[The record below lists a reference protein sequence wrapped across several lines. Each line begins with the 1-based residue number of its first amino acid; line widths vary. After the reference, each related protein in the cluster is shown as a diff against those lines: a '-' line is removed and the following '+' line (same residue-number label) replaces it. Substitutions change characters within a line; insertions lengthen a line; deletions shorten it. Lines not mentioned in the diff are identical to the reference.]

1 MMNIKIPLNS
11 QFLSDLILQRTE
23 PFLKLGGGN
32 ALMNWFSRGNINGL
46 VNFLKVNN
54 LVSDYLRMVFENY
67 KSEIISLIDKLPR
80 KALKRIVSIGPGNGI
95 FELLLVREN
104 LTTDLCL
111 IDIERTLEHY
121 HGFNL
126 KGSGYANLQTTK
138 TFIESNIR
146 SPLNITLCNPTKEP
160 LPEFE
165 YSLFISILSMG
176 FHYPCDEYADFIIS
190 KSIINSLC
198 IFDKRINEPDA
209 GFEKILKNFSVIY
222 SIKEKK
228 YVRFFLKRN

>member
-11 QFLSDLILQRTE
+11 QFLSDLILQRTD
-23 PFLKLGGGN
+23 PFLKLGGRN
-32 ALMNWFSRGNINGL
+32 ALMNWFSQGNINGL

-54 LVSDYLRMVFENY
+54 LVSDYLKMVFENY
-67 KSEIISLIDKLPR
+67 KSEIISLMDKLPR
-80 KALKRIVSIGPGNGI
+80 KALKKIVSIGPGNGI

-111 IDIERTLEHY
+111 IDIEKTLEHY

-138 TFIESNIR
+138 TFIKSNIK
-146 SPLNITLCNPTKEP
+146 SPLNIILCNPTKEP

-190 KSIINSLC
+190 KSMINSFV
-198 IFDKRINEPDA
+198 IFDKRKDTPDA
-209 GFEKILKNFSVIY
+209 GFQKILENFSVTHLI
-222 SIKEKK
+222 EKK
-228 YVRFFLKRN
+228 KYDRFFLKRN

>member
-11 QFLSDLILQRTE
+11 QFLSDLILQRTD
-23 PFLKLGGGN
+23 PFLKLGGRN
-32 ALMNWFSRGNINGL
+32 ALMNWFSQGNINGL
-46 VNFLKVNN
+46 VSFLKVNN

-67 KSEIISLIDKLPR
+67 KSEIILLMDKLPR

-95 FELLLVREN
+95 FELLLVCEN

-111 IDIERTLEHY
+111 IDIERTPEHY

-138 TFIESNIR
+138 AFIESNIQ

-176 FHYPCDEYADFIIS
+176 FHYPCDEYTDFIIS
-190 KSIINSLC
+190 KSTINSFV
-198 IFDKRINEPDA
+198 IFDKRIDTA
-209 GFEKILKNFSVIY
+209 DVGFQKILKNFSVIHL
-222 SIKEKK
+222 IKGKK
-228 YVRFFLKRN
+228 YDRFFLKRN

>member
-1 MMNIKIPLNS
+1 MMNIKIPLNP
-11 QFLSDLILQRTE
+11 QFLSDLILQRTD

-32 ALMNWFSRGNINGL
+32 ALMNWFSQGNIDGL

-67 KSEIISLIDKLPR
+67 KSEIISLMDKLPR

-111 IDIERTLEHY
+111 IDIEKTLEHY

-138 TFIESNIR
+138 TFIKSNIK

-176 FHYPCDEYADFIIS
+176 FHYPCDEYTDFIIS
-190 KSIINSLC
+190 KSIVNSFV
-198 IFDKRINEPDA
+198 IFDKRKDKPDA
-209 GFEKILKNFSVIY
+209 GFQKILENFSVTHLIEE
-222 SIKEKK
+222 EK
-228 YVRFFLKRN
+228 YDRFFLKRN

>member
-11 QFLSDLILQRTE
+11 QFLSDLILQRTG
-23 PFLKLGGGN
+23 PFLRLGGGN
-32 ALMNWFSRGNINGL
+32 ALSNWLSRGDTNSL

-67 KSEIISLIDKLPR
+67 KSEIISLMDKLPR

-111 IDIERTLEHY
+111 IDVERTLEHN

-138 TFIESNIR
+138 TFIESNIK

-176 FHYPCDEYADFIIS
+176 FHYPCDQYTDFIIS
-190 KSIINSLC
+190 KSMVNSFVIL
-198 IFDKRINEPDA
+198 DKRIDKLDA
-209 GFEKILKNFSVIY
+209 GFLRILENFSVIH
-222 SIKEKK
+222 SIKEEK
-228 YVRFFLKRN
+228 YNRFFLKRN

>member
-1 MMNIKIPLNS
+1 MNIKIPSNS
-11 QFLSDLILQRTE
+11 QFLSDLILQRTG

-32 ALMNWFSRGNINGL
+32 AFSNWLSRADTNNL

-67 KSEIISLIDKLPR
+67 KSEIISLMDKLPR

-176 FHYPCDEYADFIIS
+176 FHYPCDEYTNFIIS
-190 KSIINSLC
+190 KSTVNSFV
-198 IFDKRINEPDA
+198 IFDKRIDKPDS
-209 GFEKILKNFSVIY
+209 GFQKILKNFSVIY
-222 SIKEKK
+222 LIKEKK
-228 YVRFFLKRN
+228 YDRFFLKRN